1 MKPTW
6 IVDKSVVFKLSQH
19 NEKIHEVIQRLG
31 YQCILTEIDI
41 LGNTI
46 VPNILDNDGPYIFY
60 GSHRFV
66 RLMLKEYPKLRY
78 AAYGVNDRTVAS
90 SYLSNLPVEWF
101 LNDQAIFM
109 PWKLFKH
116 QGKDRFSSY
125 KTGLFIRPNSGFKT
139 FAGQTI
145 MFDKWNYTIELL
157 EDVTSVTDET
167 MILISP
173 LKDIIGEFRFVVCDG
188 QVVTGSEYRWDDRL
202 DIRIDYPIECFD
214 LAEKIANHDW
224 QVDDAYIVDVAS
236 TIEGPKVIELN
247 SFSCAGLYAC
257 DLEKIVK
264 SLSSVSLKTWK
275 EMNL

>member
-66 RLMLKEYPKLRY
+66 RLMLKEYPKLR
-78 AAYGVNDRTVAS
+78 
-90 SYLSNLPVEWF
+90 
-101 LNDQAIFM
+101 
-109 PWKLFKH
+109 
-116 QGKDRFSSY
+116 
-125 KTGLFIRPNSGFKT
+125 
-139 FAGQTI
+139 TI